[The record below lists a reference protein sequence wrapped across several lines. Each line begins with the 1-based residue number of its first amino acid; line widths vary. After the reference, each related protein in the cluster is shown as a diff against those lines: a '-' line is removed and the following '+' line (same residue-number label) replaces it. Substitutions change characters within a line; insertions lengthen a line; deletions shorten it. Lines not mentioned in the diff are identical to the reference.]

1 MTTFMKALPTSSQT
15 DSMIVVV
22 LDVQSVGKMQI
33 NAGNAAADY
42 FNQRAPIFEQ
52 IFDCVMMGISDAELG
67 STCQRIT
74 QYINTNI
81 NSDILYSVELEVV
94 DRSQKVQLQ
103 EYIGSIAGEILKNCL
118 TAHFIMNEQ
127 LIVIRTTIAEQC
139 LTLLPPKYGVYAQ
152 LNF

>member
-1 MTTFMKALPTSSQT
+1 MKALPTSSQT

-42 FNQRAPIFEQ
+42 FNWRAPIFEQ

-94 DRSQKVQLQ
+94 DRSQKV
-103 EYIGSIAGEILKNCL
+103 
-118 TAHFIMNEQ
+118 
-127 LIVIRTTIAEQC
+127 
-139 LTLLPPKYGVYAQ
+139 
-152 LNF
+152 